1 MKEAKQIFPDGRR
14 DQGGALTSI
23 PPVPLLRCQAVCKCR
38 RQIFH
43 QVLDGITCM
52 VCTTEGVMLD
62 RLGPGRQDTRL
73 RYQFFKKLSG
83 GGGVIRVGSAGGESL
98 VNVHL
103 C

>member
-1 MKEAKQIFPDGRR
+1 
-14 DQGGALTSI
+14 
-23 PPVPLLRCQAVCKCR
+23 
-38 RQIFH
+38 
-43 QVLDGITCM
+43 M